1 MDSLGFIALIIGLIF
16 SVFLNIAAVISLIEK
31 EKLAAIRF
39 FLVSLPVVLLFATPY
54 FINSEISYYL
64 AFTLLSLVVLFGI
77 VFTIPLKGK
86 LDETNETPVTRHDE
100 RDTIFSRRELKPD
113 SENYN
118 AYYSNKAEKKILDD
132 KFRAK
137 PGLLSP
143 QSKAY
148 DPVIFASTDA
158 SFYSVSAFKD
168 FIDGE
173 INENKTE
180 VNPES
185 ITKYIHTWSKKL
197 GAVGVGVTE
206 LKPYHIYTVKGR
218 KEKYGKDIV
227 NNHKYAIA
235 LTVEMDKFN
244 MDTAPFAPTVFESA
258 QQYLFAGTLAVQIAK
273 FIRELGY
280 PAKAHIDGNYEVV
293 CPLVARDAGLGEI
306 GRMGLLMT
314 PNLGPRV
321 RIAVITTNLPLIVS
335 KRKADKTVAHFC
347 GICKKCAT
355 NCPSKAI
362 SFDQREKV
370 DGISRWKINA
380 EACFTYWCVIGTD
393 CGKCIKVCPYA
404 HPDNLMHNIIRKG
417 IRNNVLFRHLALYL
431 DDFFYGKKPPS
442 GNIPK
447 WMQLN

>member
-1 MDSLGFIALIIGLIF
+1 MNNPGVITLILGLVFFVLLNVAAVVSLLEKE
-16 SVFLNIAAVISLIEK
+16 NIAAR
-31 EKLAAIRF
+31 RF
-39 FLVSLPVVLLFATPY
+39 FYISWPVCLLFSSPYLINSPISNIIALVLLIAVVVL
-54 FINSEISYYL
+54 
-64 AFTLLSLVVLFGI
+64 GI
-77 VFTIPLKGK
+77 AFTIPLKGK
-86 LDETNETPVTRHDE
+86 LDKYNETPITKHDE

-113 SENYN
+113 SDNFN
-118 AYYSNKAEKKILDD
+118 SYYANKPERKLLDN

-143 QSKAY
+143 ESKAY
-148 DPVIFASTDA
+148 DTLIFASADA
-158 SFYSVSAFKD
+158 SFYTVSAFTD
-168 FIDGE
+168 FIDGD
-173 INENKTE
+173 INEHKTTVE
-180 VNPES
+180 PKE
-185 ITKYIHTWSKKL
+185 ITNYIYNWSKKL
-197 GAVGVGVTE
+197 GAVGVGITE

-218 KEKYGKDIV
+218 REKYGKDIT

-235 LTVEMDKFN
+235 ITVEMDKFN
-244 MDTAPFAPTVFESA
+244 IDAAPYAPTVFESA
-258 QQYLFAGTLAVQIAK
+258 QQYLFSGNIAIQIAK

-321 RIAVITTNLPLIVS
+321 RIAVITTDLPLIMTENKPDTTVS
-335 KRKADKTVAHFC
+335 HFC
-347 GICKKCAT
+347 EICKKCAV

-362 SFDQREKV
+362 SFDKRNNI
-370 DGISRWKINA
+370 DGVNRWQINA

-404 HPDNLMHNIIRKG
+404 HPNNLMHFIVRKG
-417 IRNNVLFRHLALYL
+417 IKNNVLFRYLALNL
-431 DDFFYGKKPPS
+431 DDFFYSKKPPS